1 MSYRVKIDRRKFPR
15 HREIVQEEL
24 LKAAIRCEN
33 QYKENL
39 ETGQGAAGS
48 HGRPYVG
55 TSEAIN
61 TVMLYPQTPGADL
74 YTVEGPLVQHAVA
87 EFGRA
92 PGKRMPPPEP
102 ISRWAKEAGLVP
114 RTLPDGTQ
122 ESWDDMILNIRRHIG
137 AHGLKGFAPMQ
148 LAAEQV
154 APTIE
159 PAIRR
164 RIAEL
169 NK

>member
-1 MSYRVKIDRRKFPR
+1 MTRPSYKVTITQRKLPHLR
-15 HREIVQEEL
+15 QIVSEEL

-61 TVMLYPQTPGADL
+61 TVTLYPQTPGADL

-114 RTLPDGTQ
+114 REGET
-122 ESWDDMILNIRRHIG
+122 WDDMILNIRRHIG
-137 AHGLKGFAPMQ
+137 AHGLRAFAPMQ
-148 LAAEQV
+148 LAADMT
-154 APTIE
+154 APSIE
-159 PAIRR
+159 PAIQR
-164 RIAEL
+164 RIREL
-169 NK
+169 EKPQ

>member
-1 MSYRVKIDRRKFPR
+1 MSYRVKVERRELPK

-61 TVMLYPQTPGADL
+61 TVALYPQTPGADL

-102 ISRWAKEAGLVP
+102 ISRWAKEAGLTP
-114 RTLPDGTQ
+114 REGET
-122 ESWDDMILNIRRHIG
+122 WDEMVLNLQRHIG

>member
-1 MSYRVKIDRRKFPR
+1 MSYRVKVERRELPK

-61 TVMLYPQTPGADL
+61 TVALYPQTPGADL

-114 RTLPDGTQ
+114 REGET
-122 ESWDDMILNIRRHIG
+122 WDEMVLNLQRHIG

-148 LAAEQV
+148 LAAEMV
-154 APTIE
+154 APSIE
-159 PAIRR
+159 QAIRR

>member
-1 MSYRVKIDRRKFPR
+1 MSYRVKVERRELPK

-102 ISRWAKEAGLVP
+102 ISRWAKEAGLTP
-114 RTLPDGTQ
+114 REGET
-122 ESWDDMILNIRRHIG
+122 WDEMVLNLQRHIG

-148 LAAEQV
+148 LAAEMV
-154 APTIE
+154 APSIE

>member
-1 MSYRVKIDRRKFPR
+1 MSESYRVKIDRRKFPK
-15 HREIVQEEL
+15 HREIVSEEL
-24 LKAAIRCEN
+24 FKAAVRGEN

-39 ETGQGAAGS
+39 ETGQGATGS
-48 HGRPYVG
+48 HGRAYVG
-55 TSEAIN
+55 TGEAIASV
-61 TVMLYPQTPGADL
+61 TLYPQTPGADL

-87 EFGRA
+87 DFGRA

-102 ISRWAKEAGLVP
+102 ISRWAKEAGLTP
-114 RTLPDGTQ
+114 REGET
-122 ESWDDMILNIRRHIG
+122 WDEMVLNLQRHIG

-148 LAAEQV
+148 LAAEMI